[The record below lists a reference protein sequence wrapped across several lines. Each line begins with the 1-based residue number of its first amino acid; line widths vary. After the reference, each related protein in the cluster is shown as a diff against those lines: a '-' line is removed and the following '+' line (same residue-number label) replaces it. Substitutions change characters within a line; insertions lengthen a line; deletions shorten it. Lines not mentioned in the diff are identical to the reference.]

1 MDSKK
6 EQERNELHKTIW
18 RIANDLR
25 GAVDGWDF
33 KQYVLGLLFYRFI
46 SENLTNYINKSE
58 QELNKNF
65 DYAKLPDEI
74 AERDK
79 EGIIEDKGFFI
90 YPSQLFENVRKKA
103 SKDEDLNVTLK
114 SIFQEIENSAKGY
127 KSENDVKGLFDDLDV
142 NL

>member
-6 EQERNELHKTIW
+6 EQERNDSHKTIW

-103 SKDEDLNVTLK
+103 SKDHAIIYGFPANKTRVSFDLFCLPCYYDNVWK
-114 SIFQEIENSAKGY
+114 
-127 KSENDVKGLFDDLDV
+127 
-142 NL
+142 